1 LARLGAA
8 RAPAVR
14 QAEAHLRLARAATG
28 ATAWRRAIDHLAT
41 VEALIPDA
49 PDELRARIELLWAQV
64 ALGEHNVEEA
74 GERAGAARD
83 LVAQLGLDDLL
94 CESLELLGRVSRVRN
109 LAEAE
114 RHFTEA
120 LVTAERAGLEV
131 RRIRALHEL
140 GTIELIRLSEP
151 TRLRAARD
159 GAVAIGAPGLA
170 AQAGM
175 HLAVALFVR
184 YELDEARAAAELAL
198 EQAERYRLG
207 LLVPATMTVVG
218 AIDAVRGRRAEAVDA
233 FERAGPMMDAEIEAT
248 GRGHVLALAALAVE
262 DRAGALHEFSAAEA
276 VMPTGSGVARA
287 PFRGLSALL
296 HVVDRGSDHLLEE
309 LSREASSLHRAAIG
323 LVDVARAVVAG
334 RAGEATEA
342 ERRFS
347 AGIEAL
353 AAAPWYRHM
362 AARLAAEAAIED
374 GWGTPAPWLRS
385 ALEFFEAAALEEPA
399 RACRSLLR
407 RAGIAVPRRGVD
419 GDLDP
424 ELVRLGVTKRE
435 ADVLALVAGG
445 LSNKDVAA
453 RLYLSARTVE
463 KHVERLML
471 KTGTANRA
479 QLAAYA
485 SRLATLRT

>member
-1 LARLGAA
+1 
-8 RAPAVR
+8 
-14 QAEAHLRLARAATG
+14 
-28 ATAWRRAIDHLAT
+28 
-41 VEALIPDA
+41 
-49 PDELRARIELLWAQV
+49 
-64 ALGEHNVEEA
+64 
-74 GERAGAARD
+74 
-83 LVAQLGLDDLL
+83 
-94 CESLELLGRVSRVRN
+94 
-109 LAEAE
+109 
-114 RHFTEA
+114 
-120 LVTAERAGLEV
+120 
-131 RRIRALHEL
+131 
-140 GTIELIRLSEP
+140 
-151 TRLRAARD
+151 
-159 GAVAIGAPGLA
+159 
-170 AQAGM
+170 
-175 HLAVALFVR
+175 
-184 YELDEARAAAELAL
+184 
-198 EQAERYRLG
+198 
-207 LLVPATMTVVG
+207 
-218 AIDAVRGRRAEAVDA
+218 
-233 FERAGPMMDAEIEAT
+233 
-248 GRGHVLALAALAVE
+248 
-262 DRAGALHEFSAAEA
+262 
-276 VMPTGSGVARA
+276 
-287 PFRGLSALL
+287 LSALL

-407 RAGIAVPRRGVD
+407 RAGVAVPRRGVD